1 MSGVIAKYHC
11 NYCQEDITGV
21 RVKCAECPDFD
32 LCLQC
37 FSCGAEMGAH
47 KNRHGY
53 QLIDCGNFPIFQPPC
68 NWKAKEELVLLEA
81 IEQYGFGNWEDV
93 SQCLPARSAEE
104 VQEHYNS
111 LYIVGNIGR
120 ATWSA
125 EVSSQIKD
133 HTVPEGGPLSPS
145 LSSPVASVD
154 ITPAEQ
160 QELGYMPCRD
170 DYEREFDNEAES
182 LISQLSVG
190 GEEEELEVA
199 LKLAQVDMYSRR
211 LRERMRRKALAR
223 DYRLLEQFCHAGR
236 PSPPQHP
243 PPPLLRAS
251 PTVQGAGR
259 SSAASSAAGKK
270 GGGGTSREADRE
282 LQEKMRIFCQFH
294 SSSEHEQLLE
304 NLEREKELKARIKEL
319 LRYRRH
325 GITKLE
331 EGAEFDVAR
340 HRREK
345 RKEAKRKSAPAS
357 SAHKKPISTASK
369 KHEEKG
375 GADTMLTEQEGDTR
389 EDSKEA
395 TDITSLPGYEL
406 LSEKERKLCLSMGM
420 SPNCYITFKTVVLKD
435 QAQRQKGGVAK
446 FRSPAGLDKSHCR
459 RILNH
464 FANSGW
470 ISAN

>member
-53 QLIDCGNFPIFQPPC
+53 QLIDCGNFPIFGAPC

-93 SQCLPARSAEE
+93 SQCLPSRSSEE
-104 VQEHYNS
+104 VQEHYNNH
-111 LYIVGNIGR
+111 YIVGNIGR
-120 ATWSA
+120 ATWST
-125 EVSSQIKD
+125 EVSTEIKD

-145 LSSPVASVD
+145 LSSAVAPVD
-154 ITPAEQ
+154 ITPSEQ

-170 DYEREFDNEAES
+170 DYEREYDNEAES

-190 GEEEELEVA
+190 GPEEDELETA

-211 LRERMRRKALAR
+211 LRERMRRKGLVR

-236 PSPPQHP
+236 PK
-243 PPPLLRAS
+243 AS
-251 PTVQGAGR
+251 PVGAR
-259 SSAASSAAGKK
+259 SKRNL
-270 GGGGTSREADRE
+270 READRE
-282 LQEKMRIFCQFH
+282 LQEKMRIFCQFQ
-294 SSSEHEQLLE
+294 SAAEHEQLLE

-319 LRYRRH
+319 LRYRRN
-325 GITKLE
+325 GITKLDE
-331 EGAEFDVAR
+331 CSEFDVAR

-345 RKEAKRKSAPAS
+345 RKEVKKKSAPANS
-357 SAHKKPISTASK
+357 VHKKPISTASK
-369 KHEEKG
+369 KYEEKG
-375 GADTMLTEQEGDTR
+375 GVDIILNEQEGDTR

-406 LSEKERKLCLSMGM
+406 LSDKEKKLCQSMGI
-420 SPNCYITFKTVVLKD
+420 SPACYITFKTVVLKD
-435 QAQRQKGGVAK
+435 QAQRQKGSIAK

>member
-1 MSGVIAKYHC
+1 MGKVGRDVTTPAPVGQRKMSGVIAKYHC

-53 QLIDCGNFPIFQPPC
+53 QLIDCGNFPIFQAPC

-93 SQCLPARSAEE
+93 SQCLPSRSVEE
-104 VQEHYNS
+104 VQEHYNT
-111 LYIVGNIGR
+111 LYIMGNIGK
-120 ATWSA
+120 ATWSV
-125 EVSSQIKD
+125 EPSFLVKD
-133 HTVPEGGPLSPS
+133 HTSPDSGPLSPS
-145 LSSPVASVD
+145 AKSNVSAGDLTA
-154 ITPAEQ
+154 AEQ

-190 GEEEELEVA
+190 PEEDELEVA

-211 LRERMRRKALAR
+211 LRERLRRKALAR
-223 DYRLLEQFCHAGR
+223 DYRLLEQFCGQSRAKGAATPGATPSRKR
-236 PSPPQHP
+236 PCPD
-243 PPPLLRAS
+243 
-251 PTVQGAGR
+251 
-259 SSAASSAAGKK
+259 
-270 GGGGTSREADRE
+270 EDRE
-282 LQEKMRIFCQFH
+282 QQDKMRVFCQFQ
-294 SSSEHEQLLE
+294 SSTDHEQLFE
-304 NLEREKELKARIKEL
+304 NLEREKELKARIKDL
-319 LRYRRH
+319 MRYRRN
-325 GITKLE
+325 GITKLDE
-331 EGAEFDVAR
+331 CAEFDLAR

-345 RKEAKRKSAPAS
+345 RKENKKKSVQGS
-357 SAHKKPISTASK
+357 SAHRKPSSMASR

-375 GADTMLTEQEGDTR
+375 SADPTLSEQGGDVGEG
-389 EDSKEA
+389 SKEA
-395 TDITSLPGYEL
+395 TDISTMLGYEL
-406 LSEKERKLCLSMGM
+406 LSEKERKLCQSMGI
-420 SPNCYITFKTVVLKD
+420 SPTYYITFKTVVLKD
-435 QAQRQKGGVAK
+435 QAQRRRQGSPSPK
-446 FRSPAGLDKSHCR
+446 FRSPSGLDKSNSR
-459 RILNH
+459 RILSH

>member
-53 QLIDCGNFPIFQPPC
+53 QLIDCGNFPIFQAPC

-93 SQCLPARSAEE
+93 SQCLPARSCEE
-104 VQEHYNS
+104 IQDHYNS
-111 LYIVGNIGR
+111 HYIEGNIGR
-120 ATWSA
+120 ATWSTD
-125 EVSSQIKD
+125 VSTEIKD
-133 HTVPEGGPLSPS
+133 HTAPEEGPLSPS
-145 LSSPVASVD
+145 LSSPVATVD
-154 ITPAEQ
+154 ITSAEQ
-160 QELGYMPCRD
+160 LELGYMPCRD
-170 DYEREFDNEAES
+170 DYEREYDNEAES
-182 LISQLSVG
+182 LISQLSMG
-190 GEEEELEVA
+190 GPDEDELEVA

-211 LRERMRRKALAR
+211 LRERLRRKGLAR
-223 DYRLLEQFCHAGR
+223 DYRLLEHFCHTGR
-236 PSPPQHP
+236 PASK
-243 PPPLLRAS
+243 AS
-251 PTVQGAGR
+251 PVSR
-259 SSAASSAAGKK
+259 GKK
-270 GGGGTSREADRE
+270 PVREADKE
-282 LQEKMRIFCQFH
+282 LQEKMRIFCQFQ
-294 SSSEHEQLLE
+294 SAAEHEQLLE

-319 LRYRRH
+319 LRYRRN
-325 GITKLE
+325 GITKLDE
-331 EGAEFDVAR
+331 CSEFDVAR

-345 RKEAKRKSAPAS
+345 RKEAKKKSAPANS
-357 SAHKKPISTASK
+357 VHKKPISTASK
-369 KHEEKG
+369 KYEEKG
-375 GADTMLTEQEGDTR
+375 GVDTMLSEQGDTR

-406 LSEKERKLCLSMGM
+406 LSDKERKLCQSIGI
-420 SPNCYITFKTVVLKD
+420 SPACYITFKTVVLKD
-435 QAQRQKGGVAK
+435 QAQRQKGSTAK
-446 FRSPAGLDKSHCR
+446 FRSPAGMDRSHCR

-470 ISAN
+470 ISAT

>member
-1 MSGVIAKYHC
+1 
-11 NYCQEDITGV
+11 
-21 RVKCAECPDFD
+21 
-32 LCLQC
+32 
-37 FSCGAEMGAH
+37 MGAH

-53 QLIDCGNFPIFQPPC
+53 QLIDCGNFPIFQAPC

-125 EVSSQIKD
+125 EVSSEIKD

-170 DYEREFDNEAES
+170 DYEREFDNDAES
-182 LISQLSVG
+182 LISQLAVG
-190 GEEEELEVA
+190 GEEEDLEVA

-236 PSPPQHP
+236 QP
-243 PPPLLRAS
+243 PPAPLRAS
-251 PTVQGAGR
+251 PTVQGGGR
-259 SSAASSAAGKK
+259 SSSSSSSSTAAAGKK
-270 GGGGTSREADRE
+270 GGGASREADRE

-325 GITKLE
+325 GITKLD

-406 LSEKERKLCLSMGM
+406 LSEKERKLCLSMGI

>member
-53 QLIDCGNFPIFQPPC
+53 QLIDCGNFPIFQAPC

-93 SQCLPARSAEE
+93 SQCLPARSCEE
-104 VQEHYNS
+104 VQEHYNNH
-111 LYIVGNIGR
+111 YIEGNIGR
-120 ATWSA
+120 ATWST
-125 EVSSQIKD
+125 EVAMQIKD

-145 LSSPVASVD
+145 LSTPVATVD
-154 ITPAEQ
+154 IASTEQ

-170 DYEREFDNEAES
+170 DYEREYDNEAES
-182 LISQLSVG
+182 LISQLSMG
-190 GEEEELEVA
+190 GPDEDDLEVA

-211 LRERMRRKALAR
+211 LRERMRRKGLAR
-223 DYRLLEQFCHAGR
+223 EYRLLEQFCHAGR
-236 PSPPQHP
+236 PASK
-243 PPPLLRAS
+243 AS
-251 PTVQGAGR
+251 PVSR
-259 SSAASSAAGKK
+259 SKK
-270 GGGGTSREADRE
+270 PAREADKE
-282 LQEKMRIFCQFH
+282 LQEKMRIFSQFQ
-294 SSSEHEQLLE
+294 SATEHEQLLE
-304 NLEREKELKARIKEL
+304 NLEREKELKARNQGAVEVSAEWHHQARRVLKTCCSGKQGKVQPIKC
-319 LRYRRH
+319 RS
-325 GITKLE
+325 
-331 EGAEFDVAR
+331 ADCSEFDVAR

-345 RKEAKRKSAPAS
+345 RKEVKKKSAPAS
-357 SAHKKPISTASK
+357 SVHKKPISTASK
-369 KHEEKG
+369 KYEEKG
-375 GADTMLTEQEGDTR
+375 GVDTMLSEQGDTR
-389 EDSKEA
+389 EVSKEA

-406 LSEKERKLCLSMGM
+406 LSDKERKLCQSIGI
-420 SPNCYITFKTVVLKD
+420 SPACYITFKTVVLKD
-435 QAQRQKGGVAK
+435 QAQRQKGSTAK
-446 FRSPAGLDKSHCR
+446 FRSLAGMDRSHCR

-470 ISAN
+470 ISAT